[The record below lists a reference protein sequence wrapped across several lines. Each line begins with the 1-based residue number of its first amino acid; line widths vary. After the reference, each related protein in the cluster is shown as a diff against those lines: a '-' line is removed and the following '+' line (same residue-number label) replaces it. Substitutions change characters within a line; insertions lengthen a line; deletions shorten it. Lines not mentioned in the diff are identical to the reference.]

1 MNFHRDGNI
10 NKILLL
16 SVHSN
21 TETVHAQTYCP
32 FMYLYIVVCWWLLIS
47 LLMPAFTQLDHSII
61 AISGLLDFWMPL
73 MFFGCCCYCCC
84 CLSVS
89 LLFVKIWWPKIVIQQ
104 FYDHNICVPN
114 HAEPL
119 PRSYRCDERDV
130 IECILYIYILYRFD
144 VMWLKL
150 ALFFCILSAKCKH
163 SSHWRVCNV
172 IGVDVQYELP
182 DTHDKPKADNRERE
196 RTKNAMHPTCS
207 EHKNCNIFW
216 FMCTQTV
223 VRKRQIDNCR
233 WSNIC
238 SFFLCVSDGVCF
250 LRWHSGQICFY
261 FCSAICCCCCCCSF
275 ISPTFC
281 VLSFD
286 TDEIRKAG
294 VNYETFVNQWWWL
307 RRARAFG
314 DFFMRCEEYIGFFF

>member
-130 IECILYIYILYRFD
+130 IECILYIYVVQIWCD
-144 VMWLKL
+144 V
-150 ALFFCILSAKCKH
+150 I
-163 SSHWRVCNV
+163 
-172 IGVDVQYELP
+172 E
-182 DTHDKPKADNRERE
+182 
-196 RTKNAMHPTCS
+196 
-207 EHKNCNIFW
+207 
-216 FMCTQTV
+216 
-223 VRKRQIDNCR
+223 VRP
-233 WSNIC
+233 
-238 SFFLCVSDGVCF
+238 FFL
-250 LRWHSGQICFY
+250 HS
-261 FCSAICCCCCCCSF
+261 
-275 ISPTFC
+275 
-281 VLSFD
+281 
-286 TDEIRKAG
+286 IRKMQTLITLTSVQCDWCRCAIRIAG
-294 VNYETFVNQWWWL
+294 HAW
-307 RRARAFG
+307 
-314 DFFMRCEEYIGFFF
+314 